1 MRKYK
6 YIWLPSLLGVYFL
19 FMTFYFGTDLL
30 RTGQQLRFW
39 LTVGAEMAVLIALVF
54 FLRKRERLRSEREND
69 MARNS
74 KEIPKNPER

>member
-39 LTVGAEMAVLIALVF
+39 LTVAAEMAVLIALVF

-69 MARNS
+69 LARNS

>member
-6 YIWLPSLLGVYFL
+6 YIWLPALLGAYFL

-30 RTGQQLRFW
+30 RSGQELRFW
-39 LTVGAEMAVLIALVF
+39 LTVGAEIAVLTALVF
-54 FLRKRERLRSEREND
+54 FLKKRERLRSEREQD

-74 KEIPKNPER
+74 KEQSNNPER